1 MSIGFF
7 KFDAVP
13 SVDKPLVLA
22 HATLNENI
30 KGYFYV
36 RDSDCKDISTVDK
49 GSEFFGVLDDSSG
62 FGACLFIKDLDV
74 ESDALLLQNNLHV
87 KGNATIDGDETVKGN
102 STIDGNETVK
112 GNSEVKG
119 NQTVT
124 GNGSI
129 NGKLDVIG
137 NIKTSAMITGNSPN
151 TTINLTAAHAALILA
166 AGMSGTAAP
175 LPSVPVIM
183 SNG

>member
-1 MSIGFF
+1 MIGFF
-7 KFDAVP
+7 KFDDTP
-13 SVDKPLVLA
+13 SVDAPLVLA
-22 HATLNENI
+22 HAVFNGEI

-36 RDSDCKDISTVDK
+36 RKTDCKDISSVSK
-49 GSEFFGVLDDSSG
+49 GSEFFGVLDDASG

-74 ESDALLLQNNLHV
+74 ESDALLLQHNLHV
-87 KGNATIDGDETVKGN
+87 KGNT
-102 STIDGNETVK
+102 TIDGNETVK
-112 GNSEVKG
+112 GNSEIKG

-151 TTINLTAAHAALILA
+151 TTINLTAAHAALILV
-166 AGMSGTAAP
+166 AGLSGTAAP